1 MLWSLIFILWK
12 IKESGKSIILTT
24 FRFSTNLWKLF
35 DNSNKKGYAREFH
48 SVSSEITCIWKSNNF
63 AENIS
68 FQIVNMTTKT

>member
-1 MLWSLIFILWK
+1 MLLSLIFILWK

-24 FRFSTNLWKLF
+24 FRFSTNLRKLF
-35 DNSNKKGYAREFH
+35 DNSNNIGYAREFH
-48 SVSSEITCIWKSNNF
+48 SVSSEIIWKSNIL